1 MMVRAARV
9 TNPLSRALG
18 AGIAIGG
25 VSAALFLMTDIGVAK
40 EGYAHATLRQA
51 VSSTAGR

>member
-1 MMVRAARV
+1 MVRAARV

-25 VSAALFLMTDIGVAK
+25 MSAALFLMTDVGTTK
-40 EGYAHATLRQA
+40 HGYANATLPEA
-51 VSSTAGR
+51 VSSTVRR

>member
-1 MMVRAARV
+1 MVRAARV

-25 VSAALFLMTDIGVAK
+25 MSAALFLMTDIGTPK
-40 EGYAHATLRQA
+40 HGYASATMPEA
-51 VSSTAGR
+51 VSSTSGR